1 MWIKN
6 GYTTYILCDISLVL
20 GAAYARCAYGLPEPC
35 HDTALHW
42 MGVAMPAAYA
52 TSEAFHGTPLAI
64 GLRPI
69 RSPDAAIC
77 DTRRLS
83 LQYTRSEFEHH
94 SHEIRSGDRKNRVD
108 QQGRG

>member
-52 TSEAFHGTPLAI
+52 T
-64 GLRPI
+64 
-69 RSPDAAIC
+69 PDAAIC

-94 SHEIRSGDRKNRVD
+94 SHEIRSGDRQDRVD
-108 QQGRG
+108 QQSRG